1 MKTAD
6 SLIISRHA
14 LGTVSPSKML
24 ALPVKSS
31 NWKVRIR
38 KIQKFRSDGKQLTES
53 QNNRKYRIS
62 KVAHS
67 SKQWTEI
74 GVGKMLI
81 RSIRS
86 LSAWRTVYRDK
97 MQIVYNSIFSTCI
110 EFILCWNKVSAQ
122 KNCTRLLSCGV
133 IFIYR
138 SIHSLWSPCS
148 WGSGR
153 WSWGSTIA
161 ILRPIA
167 PILPSALFTF
177 FPTFPPVPSLCF
189 LSLFLASSFHVIRN
203 IVGSSLQSISEGF
216 KWTRIGLWASL
227 SVGATTKMLWSLD
240 KQVSFTLKVNS
251 PM

>member
-1 MKTAD
+1 MTNGP
-6 SLIISRHA
+6 

-74 GVGKMLI
+74 GVSKMLI

-97 MQIVYNSIFSTCI
+97 MQIVFSQP
-110 EFILCWNKVSAQ
+110 A
-122 KNCTRLLSCGV
+122 
-133 IFIYR
+133 
-138 SIHSLWSPCS
+138 
-148 WGSGR
+148 
-153 WSWGSTIA
+153 
-161 ILRPIA
+161 
-167 PILPSALFTF
+167 
-177 FPTFPPVPSLCF
+177 
-189 LSLFLASSFHVIRN
+189 LSLY
-203 IVGSSLQSISEGF
+203 
-216 KWTRIGLWASL
+216 
-227 SVGATTKMLWSLD
+227 SVEIK
-240 KQVSFTLKVNS
+240 
-251 PM
+251 